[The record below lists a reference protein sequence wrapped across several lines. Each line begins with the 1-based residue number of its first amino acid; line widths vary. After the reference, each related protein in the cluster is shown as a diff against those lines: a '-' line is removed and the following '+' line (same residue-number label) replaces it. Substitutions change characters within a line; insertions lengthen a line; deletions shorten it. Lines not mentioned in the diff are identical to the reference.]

1 MNRRAFGIVLA
12 CATSLSALLGGPV
25 LAADKFVVGYANL
38 ADTDVFLGKA
48 KQSFAAAAKADPS
61 LDVRFADAN
70 IDVSKQLDQIDNF
83 IAQKVNAIVVVP
95 VDYDGIVPGIEKAN
109 QAGIP
114 VISLIISSHGGKFT
128 FVGSSNSEAGR
139 LQGEYMH
146 DHLPK
151 DAKIVYLQGTLGL
164 YHSAERLKGFQDAL
178 KRPDVKVLAMQSAE
192 FDRAKGMQTTEDW
205 IQTFPHFDGLVA
217 ANDQMAL
224 GALQAL
230 KGADRAKGVLI
241 SGIDGLPD
249 TLKAVADGD
258 IAQTIF
264 QNAKAE
270 ADAAFSV
277 LEDIKAG
284 KPAPK
289 EKLVPFEPVTKDN
302 VNQYLTSK

>member
-1 MNRRAFGIVLA
+1 MNKNSLGIVFA
-12 CATSLSALLGGPV
+12 CATSLAALTINV
-25 LAADKFVVGYANL
+25 AHAADKFVVGYTNL
-38 ADTDVFLGKA
+38 ADTDVFLHKA
-48 KQSFAAAAKADPS
+48 KLDFEADAKKDPT
-61 LDVRFADAN
+61 LDVHFADAN
-70 IDVSKQLDQIDNF
+70 LDVSKQLDQIDNF
-83 IAQKVNAIVVVP
+83 IAEKVNAIVVVP

-128 FVGSSNSEAGR
+128 YVGSSNAEAGR

-164 YHSAERLKGFQDAL
+164 YHTAERQKGFEEAL
-178 KRPDVKVLAMQSAE
+178 KRPDVKTLAVQSAD

-205 IQTFPHFDGLVA
+205 IQSFPHFDGLIA

-249 TLKAVADGD
+249 TVKAVADV
-258 IAQTIF
+258 I
-264 QNAKAE
+264 
-270 ADAAFSV
+270 S
-277 LEDIKAG
+277 L
-284 KPAPK
+284 KPSSRMHRRKPK
-289 EKLVPFEPVTKDN
+289 RPSMSSRTSRLVSQLQRRRSSPSNRLRMTT
-302 VNQYLTSK
+302 LAST

>member
-1 MNRRAFGIVLA
+1 MHGRSNSRRR
-12 CATSLSALLGGPV
+12 
-25 LAADKFVVGYANL
+25 
-38 ADTDVFLGKA
+38 
-48 KQSFAAAAKADPS
+48 QQ
-61 LDVRFADAN
+61 LDA
-70 IDVSKQLDQIDNF
+70 SKQLDQIDNF

-128 FVGSSNSEAGR
+128 YVGSSNAEAGR

-164 YHSAERLKGFQDAL
+164 YHTAERQKGFEAAL
-178 KRPDVKVLAMQSAE
+178 KRPDVEMLAVQSAD

-205 IQTFPHFDGLVA
+205 IQSFPHFDGLIA

-249 TLKAVADGD
+249 TVKAVADGD

-264 QNAKAE
+264 QNAQAE
-270 ADAAFSV
+270 AQAAIDV
-277 LEDIKAG
+277 IEDIKAG

-289 EKLVPFEPVTKDN
+289 EKIVPFEPITKDN
-302 VNQYLTSK
+302 VSKYTN